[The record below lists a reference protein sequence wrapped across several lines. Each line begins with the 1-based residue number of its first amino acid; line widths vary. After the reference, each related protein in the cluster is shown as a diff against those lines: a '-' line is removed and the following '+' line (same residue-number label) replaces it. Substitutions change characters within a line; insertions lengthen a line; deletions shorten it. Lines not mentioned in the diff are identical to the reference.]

1 MLESASMKDL
11 VINKLPGI
19 FTVGWH
25 HKAVFATGHYST
37 QFKAF
42 LIKHIP
48 GIDVTYCFEEIKELH
63 RPQSLDAVKAVC
75 NENVNEL
82 RQKVFVEITSHC
94 NNLPLIVFGLNKD
107 GEFIQKVK

>member
-37 QFKAF
+37 QFKTF
-42 LIKHIP
+42 LANHIP
-48 GIDVTYCFEEIKELH
+48 GIDVSYCFDDIKELS
-63 RPQSLDAVKAVC
+63 RSQSLDAVKAVC
-75 NENVNEL
+75 NNDVNQL
-82 RQKVFVEITSHC
+82 KQ
-94 NNLPLIVFGLNKD
+94 
-107 GEFIQKVK
+107 